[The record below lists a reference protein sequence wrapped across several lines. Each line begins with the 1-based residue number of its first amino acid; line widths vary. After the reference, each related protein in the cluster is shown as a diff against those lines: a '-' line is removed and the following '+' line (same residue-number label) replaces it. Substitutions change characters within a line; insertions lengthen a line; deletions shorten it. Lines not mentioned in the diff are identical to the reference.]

1 MTFLALISILI
12 AAVVS
17 ILAID
22 PADEPPPPRPAIVQT
37 NY

>member
-12 AAVVS
+12 AAVMS
-17 ILAID
+17 ILAFN
-22 PADEPPPPRPAIVQT
+22 PTDEPPPPRPAIVPT